1 MTEPSAARVETLLHQ
16 SDQAAWWTVA
26 LVLGLRGDGDPDLAR
41 AAEDVLAALDVDV
54 VRARQELDPAA
65 SAAQAAAPLL
75 QAAAVLRG
83 EADLWAHQPDEALL
97 AQGRAS
103 AQLVPRFLQAALPQL
118 DGLAPA
124 LARPGARI
132 LDVGT
137 GVGALAAAYAEALPA
152 VSVVGIDVLPRVL
165 ALAEEVVAAS
175 PAAERV
181 ELREQDV
188 AMLDEDEVYDL
199 AWIPAPFVP
208 ERAFGAG
215 LAAMVRALKPGGWLV
230 VGHGRFRGEPLDDAI
245 TRLKTVAF
253 GGTALD
259 DARAARLLTDAGLT
273 AVFNAPTPPGAPA
286 VTLGRKPS

>member
-1 MTEPSAARVETLLHQ
+1 MSDPSAARVQTLLHE

-26 LVLGLRGDGDPDLAR
+26 LVLGLRGGGDPDLAR

-54 VRARQELDPAA
+54 LHSRQERDPAGA
-65 SAAQAAAPLL
+65 AAQAAAPLL
-75 QAAAVLRG
+75 QAAALLRG
-83 EADLWAHQPDEALL
+83 DADLWADQPDEALL

-103 AQLVPRFLQAALPQL
+103 AQFVPLFLAGALPHL
-118 DGLAPA
+118 DGLAQA
-124 LARPGARI
+124 LATPGARI

-165 ALAEEVVAAS
+165 ALAEQVVAAS

-181 ELREQDV
+181 QLREQNV
-188 AMLDEDEVYDL
+188 AMLDEHEVYDL
-199 AWIPAPFVP
+199 AWIPAPFVS
-208 ERAFGAG
+208 EQAFGAG
-215 LAAMVRALKPGGWLV
+215 LGAMVRALKPGGWLV
-230 VGHGRFRGEPLDDAI
+230 VGHGRFRGDPLDDAI

-259 DARAARLLTDAGLT
+259 DARATRLLTDAGLD
-273 AVFNAPTPPGAPA
+273 AVFQAPTPAGAPA
-286 VTLGRKPS
+286 VTLGRKPK